1 MLRSEPLTLRLF
13 RFPGRRSSALHGE
26 LNTLCVEPKD
36 YQIYGLPVKAYWH
49 TAEQTMAKQMPEIL
63 QAAARMEDTAAAMQ
77 VITDYCTAMQ
87 EQAFADAGQLL
98 NDVRWYHSQNSNTL
112 KNGRNPET
120 HEVLDELKAIEPLT
134 VTADAAA
141 YQVAPPTAG

>member
-1 MLRSEPLTLRLF
+1 M
-13 RFPGRRSSALHGE
+13 
-26 LNTLCVEPKD
+26 
-36 YQIYGLPVKAYWH
+36 
-49 TAEQTMAKQMPEIL
+49 
-63 QAAARMEDTAAAMQ
+63 
-77 VITDYCTAMQ
+77 
-87 EQAFADAGQLL
+87 
-98 NDVRWYHSQNSNTL
+98 RWYHSQNSNTL

>member
-1 MLRSEPLTLRLF
+1 M
-13 RFPGRRSSALHGE
+13 
-26 LNTLCVEPKD
+26 EPKD
-36 YQIYGLPVKAYWH
+36 YQIYGLPVRAYWH
-49 TAEQTMAKQMPEIL
+49 AAEQTMAKQMPEIL

-98 NDVRWYHSQNSNTL
+98 NDVRWYHSQNSNTM